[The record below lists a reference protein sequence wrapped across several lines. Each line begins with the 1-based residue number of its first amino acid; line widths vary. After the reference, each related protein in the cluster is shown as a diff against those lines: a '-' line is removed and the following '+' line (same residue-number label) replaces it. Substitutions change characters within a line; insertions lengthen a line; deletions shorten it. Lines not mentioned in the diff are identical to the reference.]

1 MSDPTIGQVL
11 EQDHHTIDAQ
21 LAAFAD
27 ALAQGRVDADSLAA
41 GSNALRHH
49 IWVEEELH
57 FPPLRAAGLMG
68 PVLVMLRE
76 HGQIWDLLDR
86 ADSQVAG
93 GAPVVELQQ
102 TWHALADVLTAHNS
116 KEEQILYP
124 SGDEILDEQTAQSVR
139 TALQAGVTPP
149 GWVCEMAG
157 RA

>member
-139 TALQAGVTPP
+139 TALQAGVTPA